1 MDSTTQHEDATAEA
15 CDPFAGLRA
24 AMERVN
30 RRLIEFERAARE
42 EVPA

>member
-1 MDSTTQHEDATAEA
+1 MDSTTQHKDAMAETR
-15 CDPFAGLRA
+15 DPFAALRA
-24 AMERVN
+24 AMERVD